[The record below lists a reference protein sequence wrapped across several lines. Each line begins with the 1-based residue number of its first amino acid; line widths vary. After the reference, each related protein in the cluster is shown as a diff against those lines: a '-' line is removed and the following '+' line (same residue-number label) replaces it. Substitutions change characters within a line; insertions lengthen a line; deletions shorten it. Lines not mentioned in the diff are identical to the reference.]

1 MLCETFFFANSV
13 SLQQAQHFRSS
24 NTYSDI
30 GLPDTSPDDFLK
42 KRILGDSVRNAYDA

>member
-1 MLCETFFFANSV
+1 MLRETIFFANSV

>member
-1 MLCETFFFANSV
+1 MFADSA
-13 SLQQAQHFRSS
+13 SLQRAQHFRPS

-42 KRILGDSVRNAYDA
+42 KRILGDSVSSNAA